1 VGVLVEDTK
10 SVIATLETV
19 RDYIRW
25 AATSFNQEQVYFG
38 HGSDNAWDEAVF
50 LVLGALH
57 LPWDTDPAVLDSR
70 LIPAERERICGLI
83 ERRCKERVPMAYL
96 INEAWFAGLP
106 FYVDERVL
114 VPRSPIAELI
124 ENGFSPWLVGD
135 EVTNILDMCTGSGC
149 IGIACAMA
157 FPEADVDLVDISD
170 DALNVA
176 NINIKRHHLGGRVN
190 AIASDLFAGVAKDKQ
205 YDLIVTNP
213 PYVDLGDL
221 TSMPGE
227 YHHEP
232 PLGLGSGDDGLDCI
246 RQILRDAPDYLT
258 EYGVLVGEVGNSHE
272 ALSEAFP
279 EVPFL
284 WLELERGGHGVFVL
298 TAGQLLQHREYFTNN
313 A

>member
-1 VGVLVEDTK
+1 VEQSASIT
-10 SVIATLETV
+10 ATLETV

-25 AATSFNQEQVYFG
+25 AATSFNREQVYFG

-70 LIPAERERICGLI
+70 LIPAEREAICELI

-96 INEAWFAGLP
+96 INEAWFAGIP
-106 FYVDERVL
+106 FFVDERVL

-124 ENGFSPWLVGD
+124 ENRFTPWLIGD
-135 EVTNILDMCTGSGC
+135 EVSNILDMCTGSGC
-149 IGIACAMA
+149 IGIACAMT
-157 FPEADVDLVDISD
+157 FPDAEVDLVDISS
-170 DALNVA
+170 DALEVA
-176 NINIKRHHLGGRVN
+176 NINIKRHHLNARVN
-190 AIASDLFAGVAKDKQ
+190 AIASDLFAGLVDKK

-213 PYVDLGDL
+213 PYVDAGDIA
-221 TSMPGE
+221 SMPGE
-227 YHHEP
+227 YGHEP
-232 PLGLGSGDDGLDCI
+232 ALGLGSGDDGLDCI
-246 RQILRDAPDYLT
+246 RVILRDAADYLT
-258 EYGVLVGEVGNSHE
+258 EYGVLVGEVGNSYV

-284 WLELERGGHGVFVL
+284 WLDLERGGHGVFVL
-298 TAGQLLQHREYFTNN
+298 TAEQLLQCRDQFVDH

>member
-1 VGVLVEDTK
+1 MEHSA
-10 SVIATLETV
+10 SVTATLETV

-25 AATSFNQEQVYFG
+25 AATCFNQEQVYFG

-70 LIPAERERICGLI
+70 LVPEERQRVCELI
-83 ERRCKERVPMAYL
+83 EKRTKERVPVAYL
-96 INEAWFAGLP
+96 IKEAWFAGIP

-124 ENGFSPWLVGD
+124 EKGFTPWLCGD
-135 EVTNILDMCTGSGC
+135 EVGNILDMCTGSGC

-157 FPEADVDLVDISD
+157 FPSAEVDLVDISN
-170 DALNVA
+170 DALEVA
-176 NINIKRHHLGGRVN
+176 EINIKRHHLDGQVN
-190 AIASDLFAGVAKDKQ
+190 AIASDLFAELSTDRK

-213 PYVDLGDL
+213 PYVDAGDL
-221 TSMPGE
+221 ASMPGE

-246 RQILRDAPDYLT
+246 RRILRDAPNYLT
-258 EYGVLVGEVGNSHE
+258 EYGVLVGEVGNSCE
-272 ALSEAFP
+272 ALSEAYP
-279 EVPFL
+279 DVPFL
-284 WLELERGGHGVFVL
+284 WLDLEQGGHGVFVL
-298 TAGQLLQHREYFTNN
+298 TAGQLLQYHEHFAAAN
-313 A
+313 

>member
-1 VGVLVEDTK
+1 MQEST

-25 AATSFNQEQVYFG
+25 AATSFNREKVYFG

-96 INEAWFAGLP
+96 INEAWFAGIP
-106 FYVDERVL
+106 FFVDERVL

-124 ENGFSPWLVGD
+124 ENGFTPWLVGD
-135 EVTNILDMCTGSGC
+135 EVSNILDMCTGSGC

-157 FPEADVDLVDISD
+157 FPDADVDLVDISS
-170 DALNVA
+170 DALDVA
-176 NINIKRHHLGGRVN
+176 NINIKRHHLDSRVN
-190 AIASDLFAGVAKDKQ
+190 AIASDLFAGLADKQ

-213 PYVDLGDL
+213 PYVDAGDID
-221 TSMPGE
+221 SMPGE
-227 YHHEP
+227 YSHEP
-232 PLGLGSGDDGLDCI
+232 ALGLGSGDDGLDCI
-246 RQILRDAPDYLT
+246 RVILRDAADYLT
-258 EYGVLVGEVGNSHE
+258 EYGVLVGEVGNSYV

-284 WLELERGGHGVFVL
+284 WLDLERGGHGVFVL
-298 TAGQLLQHREYFTNN
+298 TAGQLLQCRDQFVDNG
-313 A
+313 

>member
-1 VGVLVEDTK
+1 MQQTQ
-10 SVIATLETV
+10 SAIATLETV

-25 AATSFNQEQVYFG
+25 AATSFNKEQVYFG

-70 LIPAERERICGLI
+70 LIPAERERVCELI
-83 ERRCKERVPMAYL
+83 EKRCQQRIPVAYL

-106 FYVDERVL
+106 FFVDERVL

-124 ENGFSPWLVGD
+124 EKGFAPWLCGD
-135 EVTNILDMCTGSGC
+135 EVSNILDMCTGSGC

-157 FPEADVDLVDISD
+157 FDSAEVDLVDISSA
-170 DALNVA
+170 ALEVA
-176 NINIKRHHLGGRVN
+176 DINIKRHHLERRVT
-190 AIASDLFAGVAKDKQ
+190 AIASDLFAGLPEKK

-213 PYVDLGDL
+213 PYVDAGDL
-221 TSMPGE
+221 QSMPGE
-227 YHHEP
+227 YGHEP
-232 PLGLGSGDDGLDCI
+232 ALGLGSGDDGLDCI
-246 RQILRDAPDYLT
+246 RTILRDAADYLS
-258 EYGVLVGEVGNSHE
+258 EYGVLVAEVGNSHE
-272 ALSEAFP
+272 ALSEAYP

-298 TAGQLLQHREYFTNN
+298 TAGQLLQCRDQFKRHI
-313 A
+313 